1 MSSKYLGLKLSITE
15 DGKDSRIETFTQESV
30 TVGAGSSADLKVEGD
45 QVSDIHAMF
54 DASRGS
60 EVFIMDL
67 GSASGTFVND
77 KKVNKQKLSEGDSI
91 KLGNVTIAVT
101 KIGDIEEA
109 EEVAVV
115 AEEKMEEK
123 VEEPA
128 EEAAVEEEEV
138 AEEAAPEPEPEEE
151 KVEVK
156 EETVEEEK
164 VEAKP
169 AEEKVEKKK
178 EKKQDKKKDKKKD
191 KKQAKSSTAKDE
203 QKALDEKQAAF
214 EAKKAKARS
223 KKYMYDLN
231 AIPEKHIA
239 PKGKNW
245 IFEAREVLWGDTL
258 LNAYSYKKPTK
269 LTFGE
274 KKSCD
279 FFCSSDYLPG
289 DTFTAAVPSGN
300 AFAINFTDSMEGE
313 VREADKS
320 YSFKEMISNKKAVNK
335 GDYYQ
340 IQMRS
345 DVAIT
350 YKFDEIQFYFH
361 RVEPEKLD
369 KVAFTK
375 KIDYPIT
382 ILLVLFLLSYTL
394 LTVYLKSLPA
404 PEFADILDAPD
415 RFAKLILEP
424 VDMEEPEELPEL
436 IEQES
441 EEASLGEEGKVG
453 EEESQVD
460 KAEGS
465 ERKRLEDEKVADS
478 SGILGA
484 LDKGME
490 SMDRLFGG
498 GGLGAGL
505 EKNLGMMEGISGLD
519 MRGAGGL
526 GSRGSGLGG
535 GGTAL
540 GIGGLGTKGRGGGKG
555 GRYGIGAAGKFK
567 KRGSSIKIRTG
578 KASIKGALDKSII
591 ARIIKKHYSQIRY
604 CYQRELNRNPKL
616 YGKISV
622 KFTISA
628 RGTVSSSVVKVST
641 MKNASVEQCVAKVI
655 KRIMFPQPKGG
666 GVVVVTYPFIFKAEG
681 NN

>member
-1 MSSKYLGLKLSITE
+1 MSNKFLGLKLSVNE

-30 TVGAGSSADLKVEGD
+30 TVGAGSSADLKIEGD

-54 DASRGS
+54 DASRGN
-60 EVFIMDL
+60 EIFIMDL

-91 KLGNVTIAVT
+91 KLGNVNIEVQ
-101 KIGDIEEA
+101 KIGDVEEDGA
-109 EEVAVV
+109 AVV
-115 AEEKMEEK
+115 
-123 VEEPA
+123 VEETP
-128 EEAAVEEEEV
+128 EPAVEAKEET
-138 AEEAAPEPEPEEE
+138 EA
-151 KVEVK
+151 
-156 EETVEEEK
+156 ETVEETPAETEK
-164 VEAKP
+164 EEVAAEAKTEENEVEAEVSEEQKEVEAK
-169 AEEKVEKKK
+169 AEEKTEKKS
-178 EKKQDKKKDKKKD
+178 KKDKKKD
-191 KKQAKSSTAKDE
+191 KKQAKDDSTEEEK
-203 QKALDEKQAAF
+203 KALEEKQAAF

-231 AIPEKHIA
+231 AIPDKHV
-239 PKGKNW
+239 PPSGNNY

-258 LNAYSYKKPTK
+258 LNVSSYKSPRK

-274 KKSCD
+274 SKRCD

-289 DTFTAAVPSGN
+289 DVFTVANQGGSG
-300 AFAINFTDSMEGE
+300 FAMNFTKSMEGE
-313 VREADKS
+313 IRENS
-320 YSFKEMISNKKAVNK
+320 ETYSFADAIKNKKAEDK

-340 IQMRS
+340 LKMTSNI
-345 DVAIT
+345 ALT
-350 YKFDEIQFYFH
+350 YKFGEIQFYFH
-361 RVEPEKLD
+361 RVTPEKLD
-369 KVAFTK
+369 KVPFTK
-375 KIDYPIT
+375 RIDYPIT
-382 ILLVLFLLSYTL
+382 ILMVLFLLFYTL
-394 LTVYLKSLPA
+394 MTVYIKSLPA

-424 VDMEEPEELPEL
+424 VEMEEPEELPEE
-436 IEQES
+436 IPVEES

-465 ERKRLEDEKVADS
+465 ERKRLEDQKVADS

-505 EKNLGMMEGISGLD
+505 EKTLGMMEGISGMD

-555 GRYGIGAAGKFK
+555 GRYGVNAAGRLK
-567 KRGSSIKIRTG
+567 KHGSKIKIGTG
-578 KASIKGALDKSII
+578 NASIKGALDKSII

-604 CYQRELNRNPKL
+604 CYQKELNRNPKL
-616 YGKISV
+616 YGKISI
-622 KFTISA
+622 KFVISP
-628 RGTVSSSVVKVST
+628 RGTVSSSVVRVST
-641 MKNASVEQCVAKVI
+641 MKNATVEQCVAKVI

-666 GVVVVTYPFIFKAEG
+666 GIVQVTYPFIFKSEG
-681 NN
+681 SN